1 MKTIEIDGVKYKLT
15 PVDSDDN
22 NLNDFENTFYYGA
35 CSDCGHFEFAVLIN
49 EDNSIAE
56 DTQAI
61 TYSPNRALNR
71 DGQEYWDNANFLID
85 LLKENNTPEVRE
97 LKTYFD
103 SDKYNSLRKLLVD
116 VNKRNWL

>member
-1 MKTIEIDGVKYKLT
+1 METIEIDGVKYKLT
-15 PVDSDDN
+15 PVDSDDS

-49 EDNSIAE
+49 EDNSISE

-61 TYSPNRALNR
+61 TYSPKGALSKE
-71 DGQEYWDNANFLID
+71 GEEYWDNTKFLID
-85 LLKENNTPEVRE
+85 LLEDNDTIDVKEI
-97 LKTYFD
+97 KDSFS

-116 VNKRNWL
+116 VNERNWL

>member
-1 MKTIEIDGVKYKLT
+1 METIEINGVKYKLT

-49 EDNSIAE
+49 EDNSIAQ

-61 TYSPNRALNR
+61 TYSPKGALSKE
-71 DGQEYWDNANFLID
+71 GEEYWDNTKFLID
-85 LLKENNTPEVRE
+85 LLEDNDTIDVRE
-97 LKTYFD
+97 LKDSFD

-116 VNKRNWL
+116 VNERNWL